1 MGAKPT
7 SMCVTRVFYRDL
19 DLFLALK
26 LTLKHLCQHFL
37 KILILDLSNLLVEGQ
52 NMHFLGRKID
62 FKFRAQNEPKVSSSV
77 LHGSFSLYLSILH
90 HFGQSS
96 RYIFEN

>member
-26 LTLKHLCQHFL
+26 LTLKHLWQHFL
-37 KILILDLSNLLVEGQ
+37 KILIFALLNLLVEAQ
-52 NMHFLGRKID
+52 NTHFLARKID
-62 FKFRAQNEPKVSSSV
+62 F
-77 LHGSFSLYLSILH
+77 
-90 HFGQSS
+90 
-96 RYIFEN
+96 